1 MKAVVFRPIRASRD
15 PRVTRAPHAA
25 TRRIL
30 RVRARPAR
38 LAACALACCIP
49 FLATPAAAAP
59 TPDDFPVPAGP
70 GRSAVA
76 APVVKANAGAPK
88 KVFIVTG
95 IELHDWRETTPIL
108 TSAIAEDRRLE
119 VSVVDDPAYLASP
132 DLSKCDAFVLHYQNH
147 KVAAPPGALVNLKRA
162 VEGGCGLVL
171 VHFACGAFIDWETRT
186 VDEDFLAIA
195 GRVWNPKLRAHDP
208 HGSFRVRIV
217 DGAHPITRGL
227 SDFVTEDELY
237 TCLDGGVPVRIL
249 ASATSRV
256 DGTEH
261 PMAFVLNPG
270 RGRTFHCALGHDAKA
285 FGPSVRAMYRRGA
298 AWAAG
303 LDPSPGD

>member
-1 MKAVVFRPIRASRD
+1 MKPAVFRPTPAPRD
-15 PRVTRAPHAA
+15 PRATRAPSAG
-25 TRRIL
+25 RIVL
-30 RVRARPAR
+30 RPRMRARPAR

-49 FLATPAAAAP
+49 FHAEPAAAA
-59 TPDDFPVPAGP
+59 DGFPAPAGP
-70 GRSAVA
+70 GCDTAA
-76 APVVKANAGAPK
+76 APVIKANPGAVK
-88 KVFIVTG
+88 KVLIVTG
-95 IELHDWRETTPIL
+95 TELHDWRETTPIL

-119 VSVVDDPAYLASP
+119 VSVVEEPAWLASP
-132 DLSKCDAFVLHYQNH
+132 DLSKYTTVVLHYQNH
-147 KVAAPPGALVNLKRA
+147 KVAAPPGALANLKRA

-171 VHFACGAFIDWETRT
+171 VHFACGAFIDWGTKT
-186 VDEDFLAIA
+186 VGEDFLAIA

-208 HGSFRVRIV
+208 RGSFRVRIV

-227 SDFVTEDELY
+227 GDFVTEDELY

-261 PMAFVLNPG
+261 PMAFVLDPG
-270 RGRTFHCALGHDAKA
+270 RGRTFHCALGHDARA

-298 AWAAG
+298 AWGAG